1 APIPAAPL
9 PAAPLPVA
17 PLVVTQSPADSS
29 TEPPVEPPAEL
40 PVEPPPEPP
49 VEPPVEPSVEPPAN
63 SIEQPINLDL
73 DPQIIEDSPVL
84 QRWIKEVP
92 DVRSDIRHDPSF
104 RTRLRLGYVD
114 SIGGGE
120 ESGVS
125 IGVEDIFLGRTGLT
139 ANANYQTGFEGDWQ
153 TYGTDL
159 RYYVLPLGSTVNVAP
174 VVGYRSIQTNDYDA
188 EGVNIGLRVLLVP
201 SRTGAADLAF
211 TQSWVQPGSES
222 EVSLS
227 TFTFAYALTQQL
239 RLSTDLQFQTA
250 AEDAD
255 QRMGIGLEWM
265 F

>member
-1 APIPAAPL
+1 MLFFLSFSPLIAQTPAPIP
-9 PAAPLPVA
+9 VA
-17 PLVVTQSPADSS
+17 PIAPIVVTQSPTESS
-29 TEPPVEPPAEL
+29 VD
-40 PVEPPPEPP
+40 
-49 VEPPVEPSVEPPAN
+49 PPVEPSVDPPVESPVAP
-63 SIEQPINLDL
+63 IDQPINLDL
-73 DPQIIEDSPVL
+73 DPQIIEGSPVL
-84 QRWIKEVP
+84 QRWIEEVP

-114 SIGGGE
+114 SIGGAE

-125 IGVEDIFLGRTGLT
+125 IGVEDVFLGRTGLT
-139 ANANYQTGFEGDWQ
+139 VNANYQTGFEGDWQ
-153 TYGTDL
+153 TYGADL

-174 VVGYRSIQTNDYDA
+174 LAGYRSIQTNDYDV

-239 RLSTDLQFQTA
+239 RLSTDLQLQTA

-255 QRMGIGLEWM
+255 QRVGIGLEWM